1 MRHFNIKKFPRLEK
15 TKNQR
20 GQTFFTESDRNRT
33 LQFVQGS
40 NISGSQIC
48 QMELKRR
55 LSQQMFLPVVAAEDT
70 FYNSMSRDVH
80 LKPLLI

>member
-40 NISGSQIC
+40 KISGSQKQPNGAKAKIKLGNVSSYGC
-48 QMELKRR
+48 GRGYIL
-55 LSQQMFLPVVAAEDT
+55 
-70 FYNSMSRDVH
+70 
-80 LKPLLI
+80 

>member
-40 NISGSQIC
+40 KISGSQKQPNGAKAKI
-48 QMELKRR
+48 
-55 LSQQMFLPVVAAEDT
+55 
-70 FYNSMSRDVH
+70 
-80 LKPLLI
+80 KPANVSSYGCGRGYIL